1 MSATATRPL
10 AAARLSIRGVVQ
22 GVGFRPFIHRLAIRH
37 ELAGWVRNASGDV
50 QIQVEGDPAAVAT
63 FVRDL
68 RAEAPPLARID
79 DLHTER
85 CEPAGL
91 ATFAILESRT
101 ESGRRQP
108 ISPDVALCAA
118 CEAELFNLANRR
130 HRYPFITCT
139 DCGPRFTVIEAMP
152 YDRERT
158 SMRAFTQCSA
168 CLEEYRTPGDRRYHS
183 ETNGCPVCGP
193 RLWLEGPGHPP
204 SEVLEA
210 AAALLGTGKILAIRG
225 LGGFHLAV
233 DATNEE
239 AVARLRTRKH
249 REAKPLAV
257 MVRTL
262 ADARRLGVVG
272 QVEEELL
279 TSRERPII
287 LLNRQVRGIDHDV
300 APSVAPGLGSLG
312 VMLAYTPLHH
322 LLCDLVQ
329 RPLVMTSGNRSD
341 EPIATYNDDA
351 RRRLAG
357 IADAFLLHD
366 REIVARYDDSVV
378 RVAGTTPVFLRRARG
393 YAPLPL
399 TLPVASPR
407 PLVAVGPHLKNTFTL
422 VHAREAYVS
431 QHIGDLENLETVEH
445 WRAALRA
452 YRTLFRLEPEV
463 AVRDLHPGYLSTR
476 LAGDLGLER
485 IVAVQHHHAH
495 IAAVLAEHGET
506 EPVVG
511 IAFDGTGYGADGHV
525 WGAEF
530 LVADLVNY
538 RRAGHLRYA
547 RLPGGDLA
555 AREPWRAALGYMA
568 LDPDTAGAFAHTFV
582 TIPDEIRSMAMQQ
595 IARRL
600 NAPLAS
606 SLGRLFDAAAA
617 VLGVRTVSRYEGQS
631 AMELE
636 ALAGNRGAQPFP
648 LPFTEN
654 ADGVLVL
661 DPLPLL
667 VTLAERRAAGIG
679 LSELAAR
686 FHESVAAATD
696 AVAGRIAAHAGLQTV
711 ALGGGCFQNARLLE
725 SVRARLEARGLRVL
739 VPRRLSPNDG
749 AVSYGQAA
757 VAAALLQQEERS

>member
-183 ETNGCPVCGP
+183 ETNSCPVCGP

-249 REAKPLAV
+249 REAKPFAV

-262 ADARRLGVVG
+262 SDARRLGVVG

-279 TSRERPII
+279 TSR
-287 LLNRQVRGIDHDV
+287 
-300 APSVAPGLGSLG
+300 
-312 VMLAYTPLHH
+312 
-322 LLCDLVQ
+322 
-329 RPLVMTSGNRSD
+329 
-341 EPIATYNDDA
+341 
-351 RRRLAG
+351 
-357 IADAFLLHD
+357 
-366 REIVARYDDSVV
+366 
-378 RVAGTTPVFLRRARG
+378 
-393 YAPLPL
+393 
-399 TLPVASPR
+399 
-407 PLVAVGPHLKNTFTL
+407 
-422 VHAREAYVS
+422 
-431 QHIGDLENLETVEH
+431 
-445 WRAALRA
+445 
-452 YRTLFRLEPEV
+452 
-463 AVRDLHPGYLSTR
+463 
-476 LAGDLGLER
+476 
-485 IVAVQHHHAH
+485 
-495 IAAVLAEHGET
+495 
-506 EPVVG
+506 
-511 IAFDGTGYGADGHV
+511 
-525 WGAEF
+525 
-530 LVADLVNY
+530 
-538 RRAGHLRYA
+538 
-547 RLPGGDLA
+547 
-555 AREPWRAALGYMA
+555 
-568 LDPDTAGAFAHTFV
+568 AGARHR
-582 TIPDEIRSMAMQQ
+582 P
-595 IARRL
+595 
-600 NAPLAS
+600 
-606 SLGRLFDAAAA
+606 
-617 VLGVRTVSRYEGQS
+617 
-631 AMELE
+631 
-636 ALAGNRGAQPFP
+636 
-648 LPFTEN
+648 
-654 ADGVLVL
+654 
-661 DPLPLL
+661 
-667 VTLAERRAAGIG
+667 
-679 LSELAAR
+679 
-686 FHESVAAATD
+686 
-696 AVAGRIAAHAGLQTV
+696 
-711 ALGGGCFQNARLLE
+711 
-725 SVRARLEARGLRVL
+725 
-739 VPRRLSPNDG
+739 
-749 AVSYGQAA
+749 
-757 VAAALLQQEERS
+757 